1 MPTDVF
7 ISNRRIGAWKSDGAV
22 LRFNDQPTAL
32 MVRGINV
39 DFSRPAELIVA
50 MNIPDA
56 FLATGDPTGSFS
68 FNAIIGPTANVSEF
82 IDAFADTSR
91 IGENQITLS
100 AGKNPGGRF
109 SSELIGI
116 GSVFILIGCLLTR
129 LNITSTKENNSV
141 SILRG
146 SFMGPFLNLKKEF
159 RAAAGETPISL
170 PI

>member
-50 MNIPDA
+50 MTPPEALRGPGASTRA
-56 FLATGDPTGSFS
+56 FSI
-68 FNAIIGPTANVSEF
+68 NAINCHKATVAAC
-82 IDAFADTSR
+82 IDACAETSR

-159 RAAAGETPISL
+159 RAAAGETPIFL